1 MTLENIIYR
10 YGKKIIINKDG
21 LDYLVSLEQKINK
34 AASLL
39 EKGITFCKNDSG
51 GVYDTC
57 NIAIKREQDILDIL
71 DILGGDINDR

>member
-34 AASLL
+34 AEYLL

-57 NIAIKREQDILDIL
+57 NLALKRGQDILDIL
-71 DILGGDINDR
+71 RGDTNDR

>member
-34 AASLL
+34 AEYLL

-57 NIAIKREQDILDIL
+57 NIALKREQALLDIL
-71 DILGGDINDR
+71 RGDRNENMS

>member
-10 YGKKIIINKDG
+10 YDKKIIINKDG

-57 NIAIKREQDILDIL
+57 NIALKREQALLDIL
-71 DILGGDINDR
+71 RGDTNENMS